1 MTQELYLPPTPQILQ
16 WLAGG
21 QLANRLVRSLRLLV
35 LINKFYSSKTDWA
48 DKIPRVFTYSQLR
61 DRLFAYHHPK
71 SDRLNAQQI
80 TVQCSDGCANA
91 KGDRSCIC
99 HQTFLEIVFKQNFQ
113 QNEAQ
118 WLEQIILLTGINKEE
133 LQKVLQERPFAT
145 VHRSIR
151 DDLKQLIQL
160 GWLHPAGQGKYQYLA
175 REKLPLLPTQ
185 LEADS
190 SLPKLTSLP
199 SLSHLSEQQTWEL
212 LRVLESISFVQP
224 NLSSIIEKLWEQI
237 ADSSP
242 SGTLHQQDPQQRIFL
257 HLDYILSPRMQDCV
271 DNYQE
276 QIEQLWHK
284 PPGGVVQF
292 EYWIAATESKVK
304 ITVYPVCLHYVRRA
318 KYLSAYGID
327 PDGNIAW
334 HNYRLDR
341 IAGDRVPPSVGD
353 RLKVLAWGDPLV
365 PQELKQMWHTG
376 SLPTPEYIA
385 GELKAAWGFN
395 FYFKRELLILRFPVD
410 FAKWYVDNT
419 TRHSTFRAVL
429 HDQLPQLIVKNIPDE
444 QEREQLLKIVS
455 QCPTDDAYY
464 IAWIRTGDI
473 NVIMRLREWRPN
485 GEVIAP
491 LSIRYQM
498 RAEAE
503 QEFQNYQTLLG

>member
-1 MTQELYLPPTPQILQ
+1 MTQEFYLPPTPQILQ

-35 LINKFYSSKTDWA
+35 LIDKLYSGKTDWA

-61 DRLFAYHHPK
+61 DRLFAYRHPK
-71 SDRLNAQQI
+71 NDRLNAQQI
-80 TVQCSDGCANA
+80 TVQCSDI
-91 KGDRSCIC
+91 RCIC
-99 HQTFLEIVFKQNFQ
+99 HQTFSEIVFEQNFQ
-113 QNEAQ
+113 QSEAQ

-160 GWLHPAGQGKYQYLA
+160 GWLHQAGQGKYQYLA
-175 REKLPLLPTQ
+175 REELPQLPTQ

-224 NLSSIIEKLWEQI
+224 NLSSIIEKLWQQI
-237 ADSSP
+237 TDSSP

-257 HLDYILSPRMQDCV
+257 HLDYILSPQMQDCV

-276 QIEQLWHK
+276 QIEQLWYK

-341 IAGDRVPPSVGD
+341 IAGDRVPSSVGD

-395 FYFKRELLILRFPVD
+395 FYFKKELLILRFPAD

-429 HDQLPQLIVKNIPDE
+429 HNQLPQLIVKNIPNE

-473 NVIMRLREWRPN
+473 NVLMRLREWRPN

-503 QEFQNYQTLLG
+503 QEFKNYQALLG

>member
-1 MTQELYLPPTPQILQ
+1 MTQEFYLPPTPQILQ
-16 WLAGG
+16 WLAAG

-35 LINKFYSSKTDWA
+35 LINKFYSSKTGWT
-48 DKIPRVFTYSQLR
+48 DKIPTAFTYSQLR
-61 DRLFAYHHPK
+61 DRLFAYRHPK

-80 TVQCSDGCANA
+80 TVQCSE
-91 KGDRSCIC
+91 RRCIC
-99 HQTFLEIVFKQNFQ
+99 HQTFWEIVFEQNFQ

-118 WLEQIILLTGINKEE
+118 WQEQIILLTGINKEE

-175 REKLPLLPTQ
+175 IEELPLLRTQ
-185 LEADS
+185 SEADSSS

-199 SLSHLSEQQTWEL
+199 SLSDLCEQQTWEL

-224 NLSSIIEKLWEQI
+224 NLSSIIENLWKQI
-237 ADSSP
+237 ADSSL
-242 SGTLHQQDPQQRIFL
+242 SGILHGQDPDKRIFL
-257 HLDYILSPRMQDCV
+257 HLDYILSPQMQDRV

-327 PDGNIAW
+327 PNGNIAW

-341 IAGDRVPPSVGD
+341 IACD
-353 RLKVLAWGDPLV
+353 RLKVLAWGDPFV

-395 FYFKRELLILRFPVD
+395 FYLKKELLILRFPVD

-464 IAWIRTGDI
+464 IAWIRAGDI
-473 NVIMRLREWRPN
+473 NVLMRLREWRPN
-485 GEVIAP
+485 GKVIAP

-498 RAEAE
+498 KAEAE
-503 QEFQNYQTLLG
+503 QEFKNYQAFLG